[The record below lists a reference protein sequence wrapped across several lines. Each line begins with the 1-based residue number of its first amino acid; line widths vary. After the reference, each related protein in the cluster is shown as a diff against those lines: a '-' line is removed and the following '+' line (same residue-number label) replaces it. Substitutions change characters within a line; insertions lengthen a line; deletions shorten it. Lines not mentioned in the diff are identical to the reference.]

1 MQEVFEN
8 ELPLQWKLVTCL
20 NESVIVELSRENNPK
35 GRFFFSLG
43 GRNSPGL
50 QLKINSGKIRVN
62 CFIVKT
68 HSFAN
73 LGIKNTSVKLRVTHA
88 PI

>member
-35 GRFFFSLG
+35 GRFFFLLAVETLLAY
-43 GRNSPGL
+43 N
-50 QLKINSGKIRVN
+50 LK
-62 CFIVKT
+62 
-68 HSFAN
+68 
-73 LGIKNTSVKLRVTHA
+73 
-88 PI
+88 